1 MGLCLLTYCM
11 PFRKSKI
18 LLNTQEFETGLK
30 KMAEVIHKTNAMEA
44 NLIKLQT
51 ITSTLDS
58 VKKQVDGYFIK
69 NTFRI

>member
-1 MGLCLLTYCM
+1 
-11 PFRKSKI
+11 
-18 LLNTQEFETGLK
+18 
-30 KMAEVIHKTNAMEA
+30 MAEVIHKTNAMEA

-51 ITSTLDS
+51 ITTTLDS